1 MVAYEL
7 YLREKDTGD
16 HLIGILP
23 ERRRKPERITPE
35 SIMKWARQVLGDFA
49 DVNLNN
55 FFFIQITIDE
65 RTGRTF
71 ESTPSFRIK
80 EED

>member
-1 MVAYEL
+1 MVAYEI
-7 YLREKDTGD
+7 YLHEKDTGA

-23 ERRRKPERITPE
+23 ERRRKPERITQE
-35 SIMKWARQVLGDFA
+35 SVMKWARVILGDFA

-65 RTGRTF
+65 NTGRIF
-71 ESTPSFRIK
+71 EPTLSFKTK